1 MEQKKNMRLL
11 TYLVSAK
18 YINGQFLPNGMPI
31 PPHLLASMEK
41 ETSDFIENSYDDGE
55 ALLPPS
61 HLISNN
67 DIYQSDQY
75 YESNEYDTGN
85 NYYDSY
91 SNENNYYDGAGENLN
106 TLDPE
111 MLTFEQPQL
120 SYDDFVFAEAPMP
133 IDRSRAHY
141 FDGMKMDQNVETIPL
156 DLTVP
161 PSNTDQLAKNT
172 LSIHPERGTFNLE
185 AALQQSRNNGYGS
198 GVRLRFAGTSL
209 SQVDPIYLCKE
220 RSGDQCCED
229 KNPEC
234 FTPGGCFCDSSC
246 RAFDDCCPDFEDHC
260 ADKSCLENLRTD
272 IVSTYLRNF
281 RRKPENLKDLPSI
294 ASGGQ
299 PKHVEPNACCSGRPF
314 NHGLRCCCSGSVTDE
329 CPCKTE
335 T

>member
-1 MEQKKNMRLL
+1 MRLL

-18 YINGQFLPNGMPI
+18 YISSQSLPNGMPV
-31 PPHLLASMEK
+31 PPHLIGQMDK
-41 ETSDFIENSYDDGE
+41 ENIESDNNDVDD
-55 ALLPPS
+55 LPPS
-61 HLISNN
+61 HLVSNSEAYYNPN
-67 DIYQSDQY
+67 DYGQK
-75 YESNEYDTGN
+75 
-85 NYYDSY
+85 NYMTNYDSY
-91 SNENNYYDGAGENLN
+91 SNENDYHDGAGQISNTYNEFSN
-106 TLDPE
+106 TLS
-111 MLTFEQPQL
+111 FEEPQL
-120 SYDDFVFAEAPMP
+120 SYDDFVFTENAVPLE
-133 IDRSRAHY
+133 RSRSHY
-141 FDGMKMDQNVETIPL
+141 FDGIKTDQTEEIISL

-161 PSNTDQLAKNT
+161 TSNTQHADV
-172 LSIHPERGTFNLE
+172 LSIHPERGTFNLD
-185 AALQQSRNNGYGS
+185 AALQQSRNSGYGN

-209 SQVDPIYLCKE
+209 SQVDPIYLCSK
-220 RSGDQCCED
+220 RSGEQCCED

-272 IVSTYLRNF
+272 IVSNYLRNF

-314 NHGLRCCCSGSVTDE
+314 NHGLRCCCAGSVTDE
-329 CPCKTE
+329 CPCKSE